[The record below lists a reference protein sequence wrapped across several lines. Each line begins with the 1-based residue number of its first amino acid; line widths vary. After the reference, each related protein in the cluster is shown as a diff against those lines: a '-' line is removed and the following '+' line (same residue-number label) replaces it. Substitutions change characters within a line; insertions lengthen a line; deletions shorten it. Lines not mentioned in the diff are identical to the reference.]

1 MSSLEWMQRQ
11 HYKAFRK
18 LLVDDP
24 YNAIFGFSNARLSGK
39 GLTDW
44 EWINKSFPRWMLR
57 EMESHEEP
65 DKRYKE
71 RKGAESELRNP
82 KKIEIRSED
91 PDVPQKRGS
100 HFPQPSYRA
109 TRLNSDDLSGIVS
122 PSDLRRPREQPGV
135 KVVGRYPEA
144 DATSTFNP
152 KPNPVVSSE
161 NPQPTRPKSTAQFR
175 DFVVKTR
182 SDAAAEMYK
191 SNRNIGTAEPS
202 FMNQFLADKVQD
214 QESRANDTIEDGTWK
229 QTVLQRRSSP
239 GSTAKPNSE
248 PAPVTKAPKETPNL
262 VSPTPETNGLSFN
275 AGTVKQFRVE
285 AARVET
291 NNATSLA
298 HAEPSREPESGISQ
312 DRTAPVRS
320 TSKILSQLPEDD
332 IDFLSADAI
341 RASMTARKSKILKD
355 EHKEAERLNL
365 EKTFENALKT
375 GAAIDPMIESKVIND
390 QYVRRIERQMRG
402 SRETQE
408 VEETPKATGTENATP
423 AEELTLESSVDRM
436 KRWLERGG
444 ATFSSIFW
452 QDPAEEADAEK
463 TRLFFDKVLGRIRKG
478 RLTMK
483 QVVADL
489 ETDIPASKPLLK
501 RMKADEELLDSAINA
516 LRQRS
521 GSGKMQ
527 SLTPKKIRALQQLRL
542 KYRDTDRELD
552 DAYAKLRELSDTEA
566 AKSAS
571 LALKRRLSIAS
582 KITQKNAH
590 LTRYL
595 IWSLQARLEDPDV
608 DPSRLP
614 NYKAVANSL
623 LTLRDTQM
631 ALSRMV
637 ERAMLVY
644 KVEPQAIDILD
655 MLGLGHPN
663 GVEIPTQTAQS
674 SQPPKSTSMSEVEK
688 AQLRAKIAADERLAN
703 EVDAQKSAMRGLS
716 DDGYARVPKTVI
728 GKSIEER
735 EPLAHSLFRPFGPVL
750 ESLGSSTV
758 ADAEAQKAEEE
769 AAQKQRNTSLIADL
783 KTAYEDSYGPITV
796 GHTQMVDADE
806 AVKKEQ
812 DIVVQKF
819 NMLKDDPS
827 SEAITN
833 PVNSTASEVRF
844 SVSRVSGR
852 GPHFVSLHGRP
863 GSRSHHVVE
872 ARNIPKAVQDA
883 APATETLDTYA
894 QATETTSSPAP
905 SANLPTHYTILIH
918 DLQTN
923 KLSLTTS
930 TSGPPRDT
938 SPVLALHQA
947 LAALDQPAKFIPY
960 ITEGL
965 EVVTAKKD
973 MLVLRN
979 ALDPTSSSTK
989 PFETFSTSSAP
1000 RGGMYVHTRGTV
1012 NPIDGTTRL
1021 SPTGYASPEESQEQL
1036 EEDFDERREM
1046 ARAFGV
1052 KKSVERAFNEGQ
1064 ERAKRGR
1071 GVGLVKT
1078 AIWAAAGCYVVGVLG
1093 ELASGV

>member
-11 HYKAFRK
+11 HYEAFRK
-18 LLVDDP
+18 MLVDDP
-24 YNAIFGFSNARLSGK
+24 YNAMFGRSNARLSGK
-39 GLTDW
+39 GFTNW
-44 EWINKSFPRWMLR
+44 EWIDKSFPKWMLR
-57 EMESHEEP
+57 EMESHEELGP
-65 DKRYKE
+65 RSKHDKDTTS
-71 RKGAESELRNP
+71 ESQYP
-82 KKIEIRSED
+82 KKVEIKNED
-91 PDVPQKRGS
+91 IYTKRKES
-100 HFPQPSYRA
+100 HFPQPSYRT
-109 TRLNSDDLSGIVS
+109 TRLDRDDLSGIVS
-122 PSDLRRPREQPGV
+122 PSDLRRPREQPNV
-135 KVVGRYPEA
+135 KVVGHYSEA
-144 DATSTFNP
+144 GSPSRFNP
-152 KPNPVVSSE
+152 KPSPSTSPE
-161 NPQPTRPKSTAQFR
+161 TPPPTRPKSTAQFR
-175 DFVVKTR
+175 DFIEKTR
-182 SDAAAEMYK
+182 SEASTEMHK
-191 SNRNIGTAEPS
+191 SDRTFATAEPS
-202 FMNQFLADKVQD
+202 FMNQFLTDTVRG
-214 QESRANDTIEDGTWK
+214 QESHANEIIEVEDDTWK

-239 GSTAKPNSE
+239 DGTANPYSE
-248 PAPVTKAPKETPNL
+248 PAPVTKASEETPSTIPPML
-262 VSPTPETNGLSFN
+262 ETNALPSL
-275 AGTVKQFRVE
+275 ATTEKHSPVE
-285 AARVET
+285 AARLET
-291 NNATSLA
+291 NDATSFA
-298 HAEPSREPESGISQ
+298 PEFESGISQ
-312 DRTAPVRS
+312 DKTAPVRS

-341 RASMTARKSKILKD
+341 RASMTARKSKILND

-408 VEETPKATGTENATP
+408 VHETPKATGTENVTP

-483 QVVADL
+483 QVVEDL

-527 SLTPKKIRALQQLRL
+527 SLTPKKIRAIQQLRL

-571 LALKRRLSIAS
+571 PALKRRLSIAS
-582 KITQKNAH
+582 KITQKNVH

-595 IWSLQARLEDPDV
+595 IWSLQARLEDLDV

-631 ALSRMV
+631 ALSRLV

-655 MLGLGHPN
+655 MLGLGHTH
-663 GVEIPTQTAQS
+663 GVEVPTQTAQS

-688 AQLRAKIAADERLAN
+688 AKLRAKVAADERLAN

-735 EPLAHSLFRPFGPVL
+735 GPLVHSLFRPFGPVL

-769 AAQKQRNTSLIADL
+769 AAQKQRNTTLIADL

-796 GHTQMVDADE
+796 GHTQTVNADE
-806 AVKKEQ
+806 AVRKEQ

-833 PVNSTASEVRF
+833 PVNSKASEVRF
-844 SVSRVSGR
+844 SVSGVSG
-852 GPHFVSLHGRP
+852 GGAHFVSLHGRP
-863 GSRSHHVVE
+863 GSRSHDVIE

-883 APATETLDTYA
+883 TPATQTLDTYA

-918 DLQTN
+918 DPQTN

-989 PFETFSTSSAP
+989 LFETFTTSSAP

-1052 KKSVERAFNEGQ
+1052 KKSVERAFNEEQ